1 MVAEKLKS
9 DSTKNPSI
17 RIFNLESVAK
27 CIGDICYISRE
38 KDKKMADSSQ
48 LTLSLILVWGRLQ
61 SPGYFTFLWK
71 SWYLQCDWS
80 PNKYRCIFTKSGQ
93 LWNICTQNTSKVK
106 IRRTKRFLVE
116 LHHFWILFFSS
127 GSWSKF
133 KGKKGNKKRCST
145 TNIWPFLFCQ
155 DFSSP
160 MLWLLRRAYFFNH

>member
-27 CIGDICYISRE
+27 CMGDICNISRE

-116 LHHFWILFFSS
+116 LHHFWILFFCRRQLIKIQKEKRIKKKQCSS
-127 GSWSKF
+127 
-133 KGKKGNKKRCST
+133 
-145 TNIWPFLFCQ
+145 TNVWPILFCQ
-155 DFSSP
+155 G
-160 MLWLLRRAYFFNH
+160 FNTYYV